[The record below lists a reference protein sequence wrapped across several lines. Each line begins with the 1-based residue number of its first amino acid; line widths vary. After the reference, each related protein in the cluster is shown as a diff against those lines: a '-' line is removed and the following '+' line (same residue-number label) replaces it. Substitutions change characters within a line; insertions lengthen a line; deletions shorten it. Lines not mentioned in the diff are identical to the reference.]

1 MPDTIAGKSPDP
13 LALDV
18 VRELKARLRRRF
30 GDRLVAVYLFGS
42 RARGDHRPDSDADVA
57 VFLRGDLPDPFDAE
71 KAIVEDGYDLL
82 LERGLYIQPWAFEER
97 VLSNPDQAR
106 LAGLQRSVLTEG
118 VRV

>member
-1 MPDTIAGKSPDP
+1 MPDTLAKRAPDP

-57 VFLRGDLPDPFDAE
+57 VFLQGDLPDPFDAE
-71 KAIVEDGYDLL
+71 KAIVEDGFDLF

-97 VLSNPDQAR
+97 VLSNPERAR
-106 LAGLQRSVLTEG
+106 LPRLQRSVLAEG
-118 VRV
+118 VPV